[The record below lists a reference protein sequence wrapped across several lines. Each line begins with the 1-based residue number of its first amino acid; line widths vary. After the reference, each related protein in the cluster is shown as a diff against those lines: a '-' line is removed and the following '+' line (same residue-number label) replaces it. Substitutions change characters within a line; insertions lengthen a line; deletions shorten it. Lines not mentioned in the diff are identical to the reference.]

1 MATPLMYYFGHTNPA
16 ENIPLYK
23 HYITSL
29 AQKVDLRQ
37 EHDPNSASSGII
49 VSTSGWIDGPGYDTL
64 QDIIRLYS
72 IDLIIVIGHD
82 RLYSL
87 LSAYAV
93 SSAPANS
100 DPSNPPLTVIKLPKS
115 GGTVYRSDSD
125 RRRLRRSKITEYF
138 YGKRSPSDLMT
149 SLSSLSS
156 ATSASTSLQS
166 QIESLP
172 NRYSPSRIELSLK
185 NYNLLKPGGIQL
197 PQSMMPLGQSM
208 EKTATNINELKL
220 VSCPLSI
227 DLEHAVI
234 AVLHGTNTLH
244 GASGTAPTLVT
255 PSTLVESAGDGDPL
269 QLLLS
274 TNVAGFI
281 CVVKID
287 LEHDILTVLSP
298 CPGHL
303 PSTNIL
309 VGAIKWVE

>member
-23 HYITSL
+23 HYVANL

-37 EHDPNSASSGII
+37 EHDLNSSSSGII

-87 LSAYAV
+87 LSAHAT
-93 SSAPANS
+93 SSAP

-125 RRRLRRSKITEYF
+125 RRRLRRSKITQYF

-149 SLSSLSS
+149 SLSTLSS

-208 EKTATNINELKL
+208 EKTSTNINELKL
-220 VSCPLSI
+220 VACPLSI

-244 GASGTAPTLVT
+244 GANATAPTFVT
-255 PSTLVESAGDGDPL
+255 PSTLTESAGDGDPL

-309 VGAIKWVE
+309 VGSIKWVE